1 MDFINSLTVGEA
13 VAIFVALESVIQA
26 VSIYFNKFYNI
37 KKKQE
42 DETEH
47 IEENTKS
54 IKQHSEQIELIL
66 ETIKIDFRRTIVS
79 GCLAALKEGEIE
91 TEDLQSL
98 LDLYEIY
105 EKLGGNSYAESLIKK
120 VKKLKVV

>member
-1 MDFINSLTVGEA
+1 MEFINQLTVGEA
-13 VAIFVALESVIQA
+13 VAIFVALEGVIQA

-54 IKQHSEQIELIL
+54 IEQHDDKIALMLEAMKIL
-66 ETIKIDFRRTIVS
+66 FRRTIVQ
-79 GCLAALKEGEIE
+79 GCLSALRDGEIE

-98 LDLYEIY
+98 LDIYEIY
-105 EKLGGNSYAESLIKK
+105 ERLGGNSYAESLIKK